1 MIAINGPRV
10 FCVED
15 TRPSRAD
22 VNDTIIFIVPNLS
35 GSSTVESWCS
45 QERKSNPS
53 SSGVGQRPVNPD
65 EILGGVWPETAN
77 RRRHKIGHETRQHV
91 FARTWTNETAYSIR
105 VGCGYVCVD

>member
-1 MIAINGPRV
+1 MGHECFAWRTYVLLVQTSTIQLSSLYRIRVALPRLKV
-10 FCVED
+10 GVVKRE
-15 TRPSRAD
+15 
-22 VNDTIIFIVPNLS
+22 
-35 GSSTVESWCS
+35 
-45 QERKSNPS
+45 KSNPS